1 VLSDTTK
8 EIDMRKRYKM
18 GKKKSRKTFS
28 KTAAHSHKRNASGRP
43 MRGGIR
49 L

>member
-1 VLSDTTK
+1 MSK
-8 EIDMRKRYKM
+8 FRKNMSKRHS
-18 GKKKSRKTFS
+18 KKLFS
-28 KTAAHSHKRNASGRP
+28 KTADLNRIHPKNAYMTGP

>member
-1 VLSDTTK
+1 MAFK
-8 EIDMRKRYKM
+8 KRYKM
-18 GKKKSRKTFS
+18 NKKKSKKYFS
-28 KTAAHSHKRNASGRP
+28 KTADRTHKFNDNSSNFV

>member
-1 VLSDTTK
+1 
-8 EIDMRKRYKM
+8 MRKRHKM
-18 GKKKSRKTFS
+18 NGKKSRRLFS
-28 KTAAHSHKRNASGRP
+28 KTADRTHKFNVSGRP

>member
-1 VLSDTTK
+1 MK
-8 EIDMRKRYKM
+8 RKKIS
-18 GKKKSRKTFS
+18 KKKSKKLFS
-28 KTAAHSHKRNASGRP
+28 KTASGTHKKNGSGSSSA

>member
-1 VLSDTTK
+1 
-8 EIDMRKRYKM
+8 MRKRHKM
-18 GKKKSRKTFS
+18 
-28 KTAAHSHKRNASGRP
+28 SHKRSRKVFSKHAKHVHHKNHRPTP

>member
-1 VLSDTTK
+1 
-8 EIDMRKRYKM
+8 MKRQKM
-18 GKKKSRKTFS
+18 NKKKSKKLFS
-28 KTAAHSHKRNASGRP
+28 KTADRTHPKNVQPPP